1 MLAVLLGGPAALP
14 ASAQDVGQAA
24 SAVPAGEA
32 GAPAAPAPPL
42 APAAEAPPPAVPAA
56 PPAGTSAP
64 KEHDLTPTG
73 MFLHADP
80 VVQGVM
86 IVLMLASMAS
96 WVVLLVKGLGL
107 WLAKGRLAAAL
118 AAIRTADSLA
128 AASHR
133 VRKGPAAHLLLE
145 AEEELGLS
153 QGLSGEGIKERAAIG
168 LQRIEAA
175 IAKRMAI
182 GTGILATTGS
192 IGPFVGLFGTVWGIM
207 HSFVGIANSNTTNLA
222 VVAPGIAEA
231 LLATGI
237 GLVAAIPAVVIYNVL
252 TRAIGSY
259 RILVGD
265 VAALILRHL
274 SRDLDRRGTEASAPA
289 VGLRAAAE

>member
-32 GAPAAPAPPL
+32 GAPAAPPP

-133 VRKGPAAHLLLE
+133 VRKGPAARLLLE

-175 IAKRMAI
+175 SPAHGGRHRHP
-182 GTGILATTGS
+182 GDHRLD
-192 IGPFVGLFGTVWGIM
+192 GPFVGLFGTVWGIM
-207 HSFVGIANSNTTNLA
+207 NSFVGIAQA
-222 VVAPGIAEA
+222 QHDQP
-231 LLATGI
+231 
-237 GLVAAIPAVVIYNVL
+237 
-252 TRAIGSY
+252 
-259 RILVGD
+259 
-265 VAALILRHL
+265 
-274 SRDLDRRGTEASAPA
+274 RRGRAGHRRGAAGDRASASSP
-289 VGLRAAAE
+289 RSRPW